1 MADLYAFTDIFTF
14 IVLNFIIAL
23 NTDFSNLTLLMFSY

>member
-1 MADLYAFTDIFTF
+1 MRNLDVFAYIFTF

-23 NTDFSNLTLLMFSY
+23 NNDFSNLTLLMFSS